1 MVEEIRTKRLRIL
14 IPEYD
19 QSNEPQVTR
28 VNLLHVSL
36 VTVVTVNH
44 VGHQGAA
51 AQVPIPTCGR
61 RLQAT
66 VSAET
71 EVCIRV
77 AVVPAAKAR
86 WNL

>member
-1 MVEEIRTKRLRIL
+1 M
-14 IPEYD
+14 
-19 QSNEPQVTR
+19 
-28 VNLLHVSL
+28 SL

-66 VSAET
+66 DSAET

-77 AVVPAAKAR
+77 AAVPAAKAR